1 VAGRLRTK
9 LPKLRYERVVIRNQA
24 RKHRTGRLLRVA
36 GLGLLMA
43 MVAAPLAAQT
53 QSLQG
58 WPEVDTYFNLSSDVR
73 VSFFAAATREDRQ
86 GTDAEIGPNID
97 FYFKPLV
104 KLKRITVFELDP
116 SKSRL
121 LMFRAGY
128 RYMPST
134 NGPTEH
140 RGLLEA
146 TGRYPLVRGVLLSD
160 RNRLDLRSIDG
171 ELAWRYRNR
180 ISAERTVS
188 IRSYHFTPY
197 IRAEVYYDGNFH
209 KWSRTAETAGCI
221 FPFRK
226 RYEIEPYYE
235 HQNETGTAP
244 NRQVN
249 ALGLVLSLYF

>member
-1 VAGRLRTK
+1 MRVRNEAPRYWTLRILRAGR
-9 LPKLRYERVVIRNQA
+9 E
-24 RKHRTGRLLRVA
+24 
-36 GLGLLMA
+36 GLLLA
-43 MVAAPLAAQT
+43 ILVSPLTAQT
-53 QSLQG
+53 QSLQA
-58 WPEVDTYFNLSSDVR
+58 WPEVDTYVSLNSDVR

-86 GTDAEIGPNID
+86 GASAELGPNID

-104 KLKRITVFELDP
+104 KLERITVFELDP

-134 NGPTEH
+134 DGPTEH

-146 TGRYPLVRGVLLSD
+146 TARYPLVRGVLLSD

-188 IRSYHFTPY
+188 IHSYHFTPY
-197 IRAEVYYDGNFH
+197 LRAEAYYDSNSH

-226 RYEIEPYYE
+226 RYEVEPYYE
-235 HQNETGTAP
+235 HQNETGASP
-244 NRQVN
+244 NRQVS
-249 ALGLVLSLYF
+249 ALGFVLSMYF